1 MLHGRRYNNF
11 TAMNLEDKEQMCHPQ
26 HVVMNTLRLKIVQF
40 GEELNDLADRLDGLE
55 KSRETRSG
63 ELSGRIDETERQIE
77 GLKECIEGL
86 RTKIESIEGKYTEMN
101 DFLKETKITWGVWK
115 KCLLFM
121 KEFPGHV
128 VAFVGAVMAIVMYL
142 AKFLGF

>member
-1 MLHGRRYNNF
+1 
-11 TAMNLEDKEQMCHPQ
+11 
-26 HVVMNTLRLKIVQF
+26 MNTLRLKIVQF

-55 KSRETRSG
+55 KSRETNIS
-63 ELSGRIDETERQIE
+63 ELSARIDETESHIE
-77 GLKECIEGL
+77 GLKEHIESL
-86 RTKIESIEGKYTEMN
+86 ETKINSLEGKYTEMN

-115 KCLLFM
+115 KCLMFM

-128 VAFVGAVMAIVMYL
+128 VAFVGAIMAIVMYL

>member
-1 MLHGRRYNNF
+1 MS
-11 TAMNLEDKEQMCHPQ
+11 LEEKEQLCHPQ

-40 GEELNDLADRLDGLE
+40 GEELNGLADRLDGLE
-55 KSRETRSG
+55 KSLETRIG
-63 ELSGRIDETERQIE
+63 ELSARIDETERHIE
-77 GLKECIEGL
+77 GPKEHIEAL
-86 RTKIESIEGKYTEMN
+86 RAKIETLEGKYTEMN

-128 VAFVGAVMAIVMYL
+128 VAFIGAIMAIVMYL